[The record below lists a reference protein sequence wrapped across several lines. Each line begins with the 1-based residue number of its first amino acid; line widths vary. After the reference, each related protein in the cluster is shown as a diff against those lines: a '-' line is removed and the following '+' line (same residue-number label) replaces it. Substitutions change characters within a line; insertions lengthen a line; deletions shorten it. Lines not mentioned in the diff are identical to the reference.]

1 MLMGKYVWVCGFL
14 SVCVSVN
21 VCICVYLY
29 VLCKWCVGMSVCVAA
44 CL

>member
-1 MLMGKYVWVCGFL
+1 MFMGKYVWVCGFV

-21 VCICVYLY
+21 VCVP
-29 VLCKWCVGMSVCVAA
+29 VLCKWRVGMSVCVAA